1 LHGAHTSARG
11 EICSGLIAGP
21 ARRRGRARN
30 AVRTASAGSLAWLW
44 QCPVPNASNRVL
56 QISAGLLL
64 LLPRRFS
71 DFDGVAVSLKDRD
84 GSFWPIASFRC
95 YATIRRLSGGH
106 SGLWQAVRPAH
117 LWVHGLGVDPNVAM
131 VFTRLRYEL
140 SELSKLSKLA
150 SIQSLVRS
158 ALRNR
163 RERRPWVLFL

>member
-1 LHGAHTSARG
+1 MPRSKRIQPGAADFRRASAATP
-11 EICSGLIAGP
+11 AG
-21 ARRRGRARN
+21 RRGTGASDWTGARSVVHRSVVCCRV
-30 AVRTASAGSLAWLW
+30 ADELRRTG
-44 QCPVPNASNRVL
+44 
-56 QISAGLLL
+56 
-64 LLPRRFS
+64 RRFS